1 MSKLNHQPHPFT
13 LEPVR
18 RQTLA
23 ETVVEQI
30 LAEVKQRGLKPGTR
44 MPSERELQRLLGVGR
59 STVREAMTG
68 LSALGVVEIRHG
80 EGAFVTGDPAV
91 LGATDEIATALSKGV
106 TRVLLEAR
114 RPIETE
120 VARLAAL
127 RRTDSDLKALRAIL
141 EEHEDLMAGH
151 QSAARQAAQF
161 HLVLADAAHNE
172 VLAGFV
178 ASYRRLL
185 VDRGPRLEQIEG
197 YRAWELD
204 GHQRLFSAVEAGDPQ
219 LATTLMQE
227 HLDKV
232 VGYYAEIGWPL

>member
-1 MSKLNHQPHPFT
+1 MPKLNDQPPPFS
-13 LEPVR
+13 LAPAR
-18 RQTLA
+18 RQKLA
-23 ETVVEQI
+23 DTVVEQI
-30 LAEVKQRGLKPGTR
+30 LAEVNQRGLKPGTR

-68 LSALGVVEIRHG
+68 LSALGVVDIRHG
-80 EGAFVTGDPAV
+80 EGAFVARDPAV
-91 LGATDEIATALSKGV
+91 FGATDEIATALSKGV

-120 VARLAAL
+120 IARLAAL
-127 RRTDSDLKALRAIL
+127 RRTDSDLNALRAIL
-141 EEHEDLMAGH
+141 KEHADLMAAH

-161 HLVLADAAHNE
+161 HLLLADSAHNE

-185 VDRGPRLEQIEG
+185 VDRGPHLEQIEG
-197 YRAWELD
+197 YRAWELE
-204 GHQRLFSAVEAGDPQ
+204 GHRRLLSAVDAANPE

-227 HLDKV
+227 H
-232 VGYYAEIGWPL
+232 